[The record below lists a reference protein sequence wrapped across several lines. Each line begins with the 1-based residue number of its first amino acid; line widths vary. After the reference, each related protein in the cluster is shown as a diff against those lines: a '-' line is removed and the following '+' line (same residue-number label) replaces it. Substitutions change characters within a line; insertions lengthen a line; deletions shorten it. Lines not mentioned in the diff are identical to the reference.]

1 VSVWDLREGEVRSW
15 GVVHVVIFVFLTA
28 LGALSATLSSFL
40 QVGYGV
46 SWFYLAVVVQ
56 VVGSIWFGF
65 WGVLAGVFFPIV
77 GDLVGSIPISISLSL
92 LPANL
97 VQSLI
102 PATYFRFFRVDP
114 ALKKLSDWVHF
125 TLSCVILSNLLGAF
139 LGASA
144 MSAWGF
150 VTSDMYFVVMISW
163 FVGNVIPILVVG
175 APLLKGLTP
184 VIVSHRAFCKGWL
197 A

>member
-1 VSVWDLREGEVRSW
+1 MSVWDLREGEMRSW
-15 GVVHVVIFVFLTA
+15 GVVHVVVFVFLTA
-28 LGALSATLSSFL
+28 IGALSATLSSFL

-56 VVGSIWFGF
+56 VVGSIWFGL
-65 WGVLAGVFFPIV
+65 WGVLASVFFPIV
-77 GDLVGSIPISISLSL
+77 GDLVGGIPISISLSL

-97 VQSLI
+97 AQSLI
-102 PATYFRFFRVDP
+102 PATYFRFFKVNP
-114 ALKKLSDWVHF
+114 ALKKFSDWVHF
-125 TLSCVILSNLLGAF
+125 TLSCVILNNLLGAY

-150 VTSDMYFVVMISW
+150 ISWDLYFVVMFSW
-163 FVGNVIPILVVG
+163 FVGNVVPVLVVG

-184 VIVSHRAFCKGWL
+184 VIISHRAFCKRWL

>member
-1 VSVWDLREGEVRSW
+1 MSVWDLKEGEARSW
-15 GVVHVVIFVFLTA
+15 GVVHVVIFVFLSA

-56 VVGSIWFGF
+56 VVGGIWFGL
-65 WGVLAGVFFPIV
+65 WGVLASIFFPIV
-77 GDLVGSIPISISLSL
+77 GDLVGGIPISISLSL

-102 PATYFRFFRVDP
+102 PAAYFRFFKVDP
-114 ALKKLSDWVHF
+114 ALKRLSDWIHF
-125 TLSCVILSNLLGAF
+125 VLSSVILNNVFGAY

-150 VTSDMYFVVMISW
+150 VAGDLYFIIMFSW
-163 FVGNVIPILVVG
+163 FIGNVIPVLVVG
-175 APLLKGLTP
+175 APLLKGLSP
-184 VIVSHRAFCKGWL
+184 VIISHRAFCKGWL

>member
-1 VSVWDLREGEVRSW
+1 MSAWDLKEEEVRSW

-56 VVGSIWFGF
+56 VVGGIWFGL

-77 GDLVGSIPISISLSL
+77 GDLVGGIPMSISLSL

-97 VQSLI
+97 AQSLI
-102 PATYFRFFRVDP
+102 PAAYFRFFKVNP
-114 ALKKLSDWVHF
+114 ALKKLSDWMHF
-125 TLSCVILSNLLGAF
+125 TLSCVIINNLLGAY

-144 MSAWGF
+144 MSMWGF
-150 VTSDMYFVVMISW
+150 ISGDLYFVVMFSW
-163 FVGNVIPILVVG
+163 FVGNIVPILAVG
-175 APLLKGLTP
+175 VPLLKGLTP
-184 VIVSHRAFCKGWL
+184 VVISHRAFCKRWL